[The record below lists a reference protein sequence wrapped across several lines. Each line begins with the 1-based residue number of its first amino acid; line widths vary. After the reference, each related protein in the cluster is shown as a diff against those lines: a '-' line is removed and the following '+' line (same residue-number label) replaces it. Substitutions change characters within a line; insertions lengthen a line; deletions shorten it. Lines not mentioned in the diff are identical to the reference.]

1 MNEVCNDVALAGI
14 LKAFKNVLMLIQ
26 IIGPILCIVGLV
38 VLFIRLMH
46 NPDEKNGY
54 KKIINCVLA
63 LVLTFSVP
71 ILVNAVVKIAGDG
84 TELKA
89 CWENSGDVTSED
101 TEYVDLDDDKEKT
114 PIVTN
119 PNDFERAS

>member
-54 KKIINCVLA
+54 KKKPA
-63 LVLTFSVP
+63 MGGP
-71 ILVNAVVKIAGDG
+71 PPPGRGRQPAG
-84 TELKA
+84 
-89 CWENSGDVTSED
+89 SSR
-101 TEYVDLDDDKEKT
+101 
-114 PIVTN
+114 P
-119 PNDFERAS
+119 